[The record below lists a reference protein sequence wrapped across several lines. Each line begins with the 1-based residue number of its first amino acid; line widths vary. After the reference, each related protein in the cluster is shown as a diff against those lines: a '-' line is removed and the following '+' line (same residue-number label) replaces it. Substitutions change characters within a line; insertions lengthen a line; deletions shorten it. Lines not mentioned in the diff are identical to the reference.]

1 MDIKFNE
8 FSSYSCCFTRVQD
21 AFSDFNYNQNT
32 KNKYDTTTLFCM
44 SCLVH
49 LNLKYIYF
57 FIIYSLYKQM
67 YSFKVIEVATV
78 R

>member
-1 MDIKFNE
+1 MDIKFNDLM
-8 FSSYSCCFTRVQD
+8 SSAHTHVVQD

-49 LNLKYIYF
+49 LNLKYIYIFYYLF
-57 FIIYSLYKQM
+57 F
-67 YSFKVIEVATV
+67 V
-78 R
+78 